1 MPEDNEHLQSHL
13 SRHGVLW
20 WAKRSHPGLKEEDRR
35 NRALSEDQTPAGPH
49 ESRSAW
55 WIYSCWGSK
64 YWVRIVLSILDDIVY
79 IYTYVYCTHVDIPIS
94 RWFEPCWPPLFGST
108 PNSWCFPWH
117 FVAATGV
124 RPARRK
130 SLRELRLLRHL
141 ERGIIDVMWHLD
153 VAHDTS

>member
-1 MPEDNEHLQSHL
+1 MTRGHMQMFASRRSCLWDRLFWSIDSAACVGWFNDHPRFWRVVTKIQPQWQSSKSNPNLYARRLVEHLQSHL

-20 WAKRSHPGLKEEDRR
+20 WRSKRSHPGLKEEDRR

-79 IYTYVYCTHVDIPIS
+79 IYIYYIYMYTVH
-94 RWFEPCWPPLFGST
+94 
-108 PNSWCFPWH
+108 
-117 FVAATGV
+117 
-124 RPARRK
+124 
-130 SLRELRLLRHL
+130 
-141 ERGIIDVMWHLD
+141 M
-153 VAHDTS
+153 